1 MRRLLILFLSCLPP
15 ALSERCCAV
24 KEVSSS
30 LLPSMAG
37 RYLLLGHS
45 SVLTSVQSR
54 CKTGCIYT
62 KEGETGPE
70 ATQYCFEAST
80 GGKTMCSGLGGGSCS
95 TGEQG
100 GPQCHLILELHIM
113 HHLFDWIQFDTTYF
127 RKGYMNM
134 KKPVNHILSEGH
146 KTHGN
151 LISYSLV
158 PSFPLNHYISV
169 LEIRFVFIF
178 HVCFMQK
185 CFVQQNPI
193 TETCIK
199 EPCNTWKDMS
209 MNPKMNI
216 LCQKVRSSLLSI
228 RGQQQWL

>member
-1 MRRLLILFLSCLPP
+1 MRRLLILFLSSLPP

-30 LLPSMAG
+30 LLPSMVG

-80 GGKTMCSGLGGGSCS
+80 GGKTMCSGLGGGSCT

-113 HHLFDWIQFDTTYF
+113 HHLFD
-127 RKGYMNM
+127 
-134 KKPVNHILSEGH
+134 
-146 KTHGN
+146 
-151 LISYSLV
+151 
-158 PSFPLNHYISV
+158 
-169 LEIRFVFIF
+169 
-178 HVCFMQK
+178 
-185 CFVQQNPI
+185 
-193 TETCIK
+193 
-199 EPCNTWKDMS
+199 
-209 MNPKMNI
+209 
-216 LCQKVRSSLLSI
+216 
-228 RGQQQWL
+228 

>member
-80 GGKTMCSGLGGGSCS
+80 GGKTMCSGLGGGSCT

-127 RKGYMNM
+127 RKGYMYM

-169 LEIRFVFIF
+169 LEIRFVFF
-178 HVCFMQK
+178 
-185 CFVQQNPI
+185 
-193 TETCIK
+193 
-199 EPCNTWKDMS
+199 PCVLYAEVFCSTNSNYGNMYKRA
-209 MNPKMNI
+209 
-216 LCQKVRSSLLSI
+216 LQ
-228 RGQQQWL
+228 